1 MFNRII
7 STLTNS
13 ADKGSGDNS
22 KNELERAG
30 VFIKKIDEIP
40 EILADKID
48 EIILKEEFYKIASF
62 AGGEFIIEYIDDKSY
77 SLCYHLYF
85 QDKKDATYDVTSQ
98 KQKNNSDRLSD
109 AAKKE
114 LKDQKTIKFDISEPS
129 EEFRKKY
136 KLVKI

>member
-1 MFNRII
+1 MIRI
-7 STLTNS
+7 SDLLNS
-13 ADKGSGDNS
+13 VDKVLGDNS
-22 KNELERAG
+22 KNDSERAG

-114 LKDQKTIKFDISEPS
+114 LKDQKKIKFDISEPS

>member
-7 STLTNS
+7 SNLTGG
-13 ADKGSGDNS
+13 DKAGSNDS

-30 VFIKKIDEIP
+30 VFIKKLDEIP
-40 EILADKID
+40 EIFAEKIN

-85 QDKKDATYDVTSQ
+85 QDQKDATYEVNSK
-98 KQKNNSDRLSD
+98 KQQNNMSRLSD
-109 AAKKE
+109 EAQKD
-114 LKDQKTIKFDISEPS
+114 LKRQKTVKYDIPEPS

>member
-1 MFNRII
+1 MIRI
-7 STLTNS
+7 SDLLNS
-13 ADKGSGDNS
+13 VDKVLGDNS
-22 KNELERAG
+22 KSDSARAD

-40 EILADKID
+40 EIFADKIK

-62 AGGEFIIEYIDDKSY
+62 VGGEFIIEYIDDKSY

-109 AAKKE
+109 EAQKE
-114 LKDQKTIKFDISEPS
+114 LKAQKTIKFDISEPS

>member
-1 MFNRII
+1 MIRI
-7 STLTNS
+7 SDLLNS
-13 ADKGSGDNS
+13 VDKVLGDNS
-22 KNELERAG
+22 KNDSERAG